1 MMDQKQFDALL
12 DQWIEDH
19 KQEMIEE
26 LGLWVSQ
33 KSVSRV
39 DLGAPGAPYGP
50 DCRKMLD
57 LALEMLAAI
66 TASRP
71 TITRGTPVTP
81 VSAPPSMKSASW
93 VIWTWCPKGRAGRCA
108 SPTT

>member
-57 LALEMLAAI
+57 LA
-66 TASRP
+66 
-71 TITRGTPVTP
+71 VTP

-93 VIWTWCPKGRAGRCA
+93 AIWTWCPKGRAGRCA

>member
-57 LALEMLAAI
+57 LALERCRHYGFE
-66 TASRP
+66 THDYEGY
-71 TITRGTPVTP
+71 T

-93 VIWTWCPKGRAGRCA
+93 AIWTWCPKGRAGRCA